1 VAAARNRLIDVERQ
15 GVAAPCGDAR
25 PGEVAEDV
33 DLVRKAQP
41 ETPDDRFEQGRGGR
55 EGAGVRG
62 VERLDER
69 VDRRADVADRR
80 RVGRVARFQRADSGL
95 GKIENVAG
103 PVLERAQRRDAAR
116 AAQDLVEDIL
126 VGVRIDAPELG
137 RKRREDRELVVV
149 DLQCDERFAA
159 RILLGEVDEAGA
171 GPGRPVG
178 RVVDGAK
185 EQVFA
190 QDRIDLRAVGADV
203 VAAVRPLGLGP
214 AIVMVVDPGR
224 RIDSREIDVAVERV
238 EIGLL
243 DGRDRARDLVVDE
256 PDAGDAA
263 GRGRDRDAA
272 GEAVERRLRRRK
284 TEGVREICDLNER
297 LALLDLA
304 ARRDD
309 AVVEPL
315 ERAGRRRQPGLARVQ
330 AGGEI
335 VDK

>member
-1 VAAARNRLIDVERQ
+1 
-15 GVAAPCGDAR
+15 
-25 PGEVAEDV
+25 
-33 DLVRKAQP
+33 
-41 ETPDDRFEQGRGGR
+41 
-55 EGAGVRG
+55 
-62 VERLDER
+62 
-69 VDRRADVADRR
+69 
-80 RVGRVARFQRADSGL
+80 
-95 GKIENVAG
+95 
-103 PVLERAQRRDAAR
+103 LERAQRRDAAR

-185 EQVFA
+185 GQVFA

-203 VAAVRPLGLGP
+203 VAAVRPLRFGP

-272 GEAVERRLRRRK
+272 GKAVERRLRRRK